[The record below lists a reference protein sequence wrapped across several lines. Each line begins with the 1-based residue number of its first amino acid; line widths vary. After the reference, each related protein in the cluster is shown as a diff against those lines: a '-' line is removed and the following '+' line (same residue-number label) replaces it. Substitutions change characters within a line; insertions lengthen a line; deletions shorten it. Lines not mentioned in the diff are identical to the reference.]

1 MGSSVGLGGSLSPC
15 TPKSPLSPCTPKS
28 PPSLAALLRFRVLSG
43 TGGVS
48 LTLHSQIPP
57 SVLHPFSGVSPS
69 PMRGPLLAG
78 AMGGA
83 GGPLARTIRAK
94 LTAALQPTHLE
105 VRDDS
110 PRHGGPPGAETHFGV
125 LVVSGRFAGLPPLQR
140 HRLVHEA
147 LRAELAG
154 PLHALQVVARTPEQ
168 WQSDPQNPPAPPCL
182 GGSKREKQKEE
193 EEEKQ

>member
-1 MGSSVGLGGSLSPC
+1 
-15 TPKSPLSPCTPKS
+15 
-28 PPSLAALLRFRVLSG
+28 
-43 TGGVS
+43 
-48 LTLHSQIPP
+48 
-57 SVLHPFSGVSPS
+57 
-69 PMRGPLLAG
+69 MRGALLAG

-125 LVVSGRFAGLPPLQR
+125 LVVSGRFAGLPLLQR
-140 HRLVHEA
+140 NRLVHEA

-154 PLHALQVVARTPEQ
+154 PLHACRWSPAPPSK

-182 GGSKREKQKEE
+182 GGSKREKRRGAGKEE
-193 EEEKQ
+193 EEEEEEETGKQ

>member
-1 MGSSVGLGGSLSPC
+1 
-15 TPKSPLSPCTPKS
+15 
-28 PPSLAALLRFRVLSG
+28 
-43 TGGVS
+43 
-48 LTLHSQIPP
+48 
-57 SVLHPFSGVSPS
+57 
-69 PMRGPLLAG
+69 MRGPLLAAAG
-78 AMGGA
+78 VAMGGA

-125 LVVSGRFAGLPPLQR
+125 LVVSGRFAGLSLLQR

-154 PLHALQVVARTPEQ
+154 PLHALQVIARTPQQ
-168 WQSDPQNPPAPPCL
+168 WQSDPHAPPAPPCL
-182 GGSKREKQKEE
+182 GGSKREQRRGDREE
-193 EEEKQ
+193 EEVAPGQQ

>member
-1 MGSSVGLGGSLSPC
+1 
-15 TPKSPLSPCTPKS
+15 
-28 PPSLAALLRFRVLSG
+28 
-43 TGGVS
+43 
-48 LTLHSQIPP
+48 
-57 SVLHPFSGVSPS
+57 
-69 PMRGPLLAG
+69 MRGPLLA
-78 AMGGA
+78 AAGGSM

-125 LVVSGRFAGLPPLQR
+125 LVVSGRFSGLPPLQR

-154 PLHALQVVARTPEQ
+154 PLHALQVIARTPEQ
-168 WQSDPQNPPAPPCL
+168 WESDPHVPPAPPCL
-182 GGSKREKQKEE
+182 GGSKREQRRGDGGEE
-193 EEEKQ
+193 TGQQ